1 MQQSYPSTEQ
11 SMPEGSMPSP
21 VAVHTELDGLFNNVP
36 PPTAEGTHTQAARG
50 ALRSSP
56 VISLRAPQPSP
67 AAQHCEQPACSTTGA
82 GEQQQHPLPTAP
94 LHLIIDIF
102 ASNSSLR
109 GLVALGHRSQ
119 PIHFIVVHYY
129 IFTCIQ
135 SPSI

>member
-1 MQQSYPSTEQ
+1 MCSRAIP
-11 SMPEGSMPSP
+11 
-21 VAVHTELDGLFNNVP
+21 
-36 PPTAEGTHTQAARG
+36 
-50 ALRSSP
+50 ALSSP
-56 VISLRAPQPSP
+56 CQWEACLPLSLYIQSLMAYLIMYHLPLQRGHTPRQHEGLSDHLLSLRAPQPSP

-102 ASNSSLR
+102 ASNSSLQ